1 MNCYKLIKQI
11 KEQKATLLWEYN
23 FNLSKED
30 FKNIESEIYD
40 PHKSEECKELVIS
53 LYLFFISLEL
63 YKKGDFWSET
73 ILSGNQNEKN
83 KFYSYF
89 REFLKRYGL
98 FSLNSKKRQPK
109 EFLVHAVLPKYYVN
123 NFLDIAK
130 KVYENEDDLEYLL
143 FIDNSELERYFK
155 YSIKSIKELIK
166 HNETS
171 IIIKDLLYRTTKTFD
186 NIYNYDDKNRYN
198 LPEWFFES
206 IKSYLN
212 SNKKISR
219 KNNYIT
225 FLDTGYVEIDFILE
239 EDIYFFDEDKKLIT
253 IKEDNNTISFTKEPR
268 YIVINRDVD
277 DLIDE
282 IEDYFSS
289 VSSRWNVL
297 DANFYCYE
305 LENELIGE
313 ELGEFECK
321 KFKIN
326 YSEIE
331 IEPLN
336 NDRQFPIY
344 LKSDLITYFDGIRIK
359 NFSNFSKIFLNNE
372 EINEPILSLDS
383 GVYELKAISSLGN
396 IVQSKKIRVIP
407 FHRIEKQNDKI
418 YVDNISFTTE
428 DIITID
434 NIEFEYEH
442 LEIFLQHKQTKQ
454 EENIILFRQKNNY
467 HISVKYIPSYIK
479 HLKIVYIDANN
490 HILDKKRINKNDNK
504 VEISEEIKE
513 SSSFPLKIYLEYK
526 DIDGYKRLL
535 IGTMYFIEIQENE
548 DSITIYPNL
557 DIFDIVIQSRY
568 DIFSKPLRTRE
579 KIIEYKKFPNPKS
592 GDFNIIVYDNRTN
605 NKITRQLKTYNHL
618 KSDDVLVN
626 YFADSENFTS
636 PIIKRKQLQRILKN
650 LKYIN
655 YHFLS
660 DIVVDKLNILLKD
673 LYHNF
678 DKEIDD
684 FIQKEEENIIKLKYM
699 ILFDKKISI
708 DFDKKIIDIDEDTL
722 LAIKIRFLNEIKS
735 VMSEELLEL
744 FFEILQENQEK
755 HRVKIFEILEYPL
768 IQHIINESI
777 IKG

>member
-1 MNCYKLIKQI
+1 MKCYKLVEEIK
-11 KEQKATLLWEYN
+11 KNNTTLLWEYN

-30 FKNIESEIYD
+30 FKNIESEIYN
-40 PHKSEECKELVIS
+40 PHQSEECKELVIS

-63 YKKGDFWSET
+63 YKEGDFWSKT
-73 ILSGNQNEKN
+73 IIGSNQNEKN

-89 REFLKRYGL
+89 RKFLKRYGL
-98 FSLNSKKRQPK
+98 FSLNTKRRQPK
-109 EFLVHAVLPKYYVN
+109 EFLIHAVLPKYYVN

-155 YSIKSIKELIK
+155 YSIQSIKELIR
-166 HNETS
+166 HNKTS

-186 NIYNYDDKNRYN
+186 NLYSYDYENRYN

-212 SNKKISR
+212 NKKISR

-225 FLDTGYVEIDFILE
+225 FLDTGYVKIDFVLE
-239 EDIYFFDEDKKLIT
+239 EDIYFFDENKKLIT
-253 IKEDNNTISFTKEPR
+253 IKENNNTILFTKEPR
-268 YIVINRDVD
+268 YIVINRDID
-277 DLIDE
+277 DLIYD

-289 VSSRWNVL
+289 VSSRWSIL
-297 DANFYCYE
+297 DSNFYCYE

-321 KFKIN
+321 KFEID

-331 IEPLN
+331 IEPIN
-336 NDRQFPIY
+336 NNREFPFY

-359 NFSNFSKIFLNNE
+359 NFFNFSKIFLNDE
-372 EINEPILSLDS
+372 EINDPILRLDS
-383 GVYELKAISSLGN
+383 GIYELKAISSLGN

-407 FHRIEKQNDKI
+407 FHHIEKQNDKI

-442 LEIFLQHKQTKQ
+442 LEIFLQHKKTKQ

-479 HLKIVYIDANN
+479 HLKIVYIDSND

-513 SSSFPLKIYLEYK
+513 SSSFPLRIYLEYK

-535 IGTMYFIEIQENE
+535 IGRMYFIEIQEND
-548 DSITIYPNL
+548 DSIIIYPNL

-568 DIFSKPLRTRE
+568 DIFSKPLKTKDR
-579 KIIEYKKFPNPKS
+579 IIEYKKFPNPKC
-592 GDFNIIVYDNRTN
+592 GDFNIIVYDSRTN
-605 NKITRQLKTYNHL
+605 NKITRRLKTYNHL
-618 KSDDVLVN
+618 KSDDILVN
-626 YFADSENFTS
+626 YFADSQNFTP
-636 PIIKRKQLQRILKN
+636 PIIKHKQLQRVLKN

-655 YHFLS
+655 YHFLR
-660 DIVVDKLNILLKD
+660 DVVVYKLNILLKD
-673 LYHNF
+673 LYDDF
-678 DKEIDD
+678 YKEIDE

-699 ILFDKKISI
+699 ILFNKKISI
-708 DFDKKIIDIDEDTL
+708 DFNKKIIDIDEDTL

-735 VMSEELLEL
+735 VMPEELLEL

-755 HRVKIFEILEYPL
+755 YRVKIFEILEYPL
-768 IQHIINESI
+768 IQQIINKSS